1 MECKWCGKSITNP
14 NARFCPGC
22 GKPLDSATPVY
33 GTSSSPKKNGP
44 APKMRRTAD
53 WDSYSNPNGWLKWLV
68 LGIVVLVVAIGG
80 LILLNVTTLKG
91 DGLWEALTRQE
102 SSTQLPDTV
111 YSNETPTQG
120 QKDLAVSAQETPQ
133 PAAATEAES
142 TGEQVVLHNGRSDAM
157 VTVDGRQV
165 QVSYSGQDILI
176 PRSSLPD
183 VAQVRV
189 VAPTENGWE
198 TAAVWYNYRYGNEL
212 TLGDGA
218 DYGAYQACEQ
228 DGLAQPSAKV
238 VDVLTWAYY
247 RGFLQAINDQS
258 LDPMVYSTQSN
269 TNDQTRYVFSDA
281 NRQNTYDL
289 GDFSAVSEPQ
299 SIQYDSGRVV
309 YNASFRT
316 ICTDRSTGDRQEIYN
331 HRTIELCWE
340 DGVWKVN
347 RIAFLSDEDFA
358 AGRYA
363 DLR

>member
-1 MECKWCGKSITNP
+1 MQCKWCGKSITNP
-14 NARFCPGC
+14 NARFCPSC
-22 GKPLDSATPVY
+22 GKPLDSGTPVY
-33 GTSSSPKKNGP
+33 GTSGSPKKNGP
-44 APKMRRTAD
+44 APQMRRTAD

-68 LGIVVLVVAIGG
+68 LGIVVLVMAIGG

-111 YSNETPTQG
+111 YSNETPSQG
-120 QKDLAVSAQETPQ
+120 QNDLALSAQETPQ
-133 PAAATEAES
+133 STAPTEAEI
-142 TGEQVVLHNGRSDAM
+142 TGEQVVLHNGRSDAV
-157 VTVDGRQV
+157 VTVDGHQV

-189 VAPTENGWE
+189 VAPAENGWE

-212 TLGDGA
+212 TLGDSA
-218 DYGAYQACEQ
+218 DYGAYQTCKQ
-228 DGLAQPSAKV
+228 DGEAQPATKV

-258 LDPMVYSTQSN
+258 LDSMVYSTQSN
-269 TNDQTRYVFSDA
+269 TNDQARYVFSDA
-281 NRQNTYDL
+281 NKQNTYNL
-289 GDFSAVSEPQ
+289 SDFNAVCDPQ

-316 ICTDRSTGDRQEIYN
+316 ICTDRGTGDSQEIYN

-347 RIAFLSDEDFA
+347 RIAFLSNEDFA